1 MTNLLL
7 PLIFVVL
14 AASIQ
19 HTTPL
24 FGSPLSSGTGLLSR
38 GVLDNQQFNVN
49 TNYYSRTPDTGV
61 VREYWFNITNTTAD
75 PDGVDRPMML
85 INGQYPG
92 PTVEADWGDT
102 VKVHVQN
109 SLENNG
115 TSIHFHGVRQF
126 LNNQMDGTVSVTQ
139 CPIAPGTN
147 YTYTWRAEQ
156 YGTGFYHSHFSLQAW
171 EGVFGGIVIHGPATA
186 EYDEDLG
193 VLFLNDWP
201 HRTFNE
207 MYMNQIRNP
216 ATPVIDTGLINM
228 TNVWVNGDGDTVGQ
242 RFKTEF
248 VRGKKYRIRLVNA
261 AMHAHFRFSIDDHNL
276 TVIASDFV
284 PIVPFTTNNIAI
296 GMGQRYDIIIQAD
309 QSVDNYWVRSVP
321 QSACSN
327 IPTGDNIKGIVHY
340 MGADDDGDP
349 TTVKWDYGDDTQCLD
364 RPMSDLVP
372 WVSLDVMISN
382 VTNISDA
389 VTPIAAGNSGIFLWT
404 IGGQAFNVSWRDPTL
419 QHSPTAGINNTITD
433 PGAIELPEANQ
444 WVSFIITTTQ
454 GVPHPIHLHGHD
466 FYILAQGV
474 GPFSKSI
481 PLQTRNP
488 PRRDVA
494 LLPAQSDGGYLVIAF
509 PTDNPGAWLM
519 HCHMG
524 FHSST
529 GFVQQIVERRSEFWR
544 FLNSELLRET
554 CDAWDDY
561 AAVNPYGV
569 QYRGT
574 NGPYESGM

>member
-1 MTNLLL
+1 MTTLLL
-7 PLIFVVL
+7 PLILVAL
-14 AASIQ
+14 AASLQ
-19 HTTPL
+19 QTAPL
-24 FGSPLSSGTGLLSR
+24 VASPFSSGAGLLSR
-38 GVLDNQQFNVN
+38 GVSGHEQFNIN
-49 TNYYSRTPDTGV
+49 TDYYSKCPDTGV
-61 VREYWFNITNTTAD
+61 VREYWFDITNMTAA
-75 PDGVDRPMML
+75 PDGVRRAMML
-85 INGQYPG
+85 VNGQYPG
-92 PTVEADWGDT
+92 PTIEVDWGDT

-109 SLENNG
+109 RLENNG

-126 LNNQMDGTVSVTQ
+126 LNNQMDGAVSVTQ
-139 CPIAPGTN
+139 CPIAPETS
-147 YTYTWRAEQ
+147 YTYTWKAEQ
-156 YGTGFYHSHFSLQAW
+156 YGTSFYHSHFSLQAW
-171 EGVFGGIVIHGPATA
+171 EGVFGGIIIHGPAA
-186 EYDEDLG
+186 ADYDEDLG

-207 MYMNQIRNP
+207 MYINQISNP

-228 TNVWVNGDGDTVGQ
+228 TNVWTTSDGETVGQ

-248 VRGKKYRIRLVNA
+248 VPGKKYRIRLVNA

-284 PIVPFTTNNIAI
+284 PIVPFATNNIAI
-296 GMGQRYDIIIQAD
+296 GMGQRYDIIVQAD
-309 QSVDNYWVRSVP
+309 QPVDNYWIRAVP

-340 MGADDDGDP
+340 IGAEDGEDP

-372 WVSLDVMISN
+372 WVALDAMISN
-382 VTNISDA
+382 TTSLNDA
-389 VTPIAAGNSGIFLWT
+389 VAPTNAGSIFLWT
-404 IGGQAFNVSWRDPTL
+404 IGGRAFNVSWKDPTL
-419 QHSPTAGINNTITD
+419 QHSSATGMNSTIPD
-433 PGAIELPEANQ
+433 PGAINLPEANR
-444 WVSFIITTTQ
+444 WVIFIIATNQ
-454 GVPHPIHLHGHD
+454 GIPHPIHLHGHD
-466 FYILAQGV
+466 FYILAQGI
-474 GPFSKSI
+474 GPFSRSI

-494 LLPAQSDGGYLVIAF
+494 LMPAESNGGYLVIAF
-509 PTDNPGAWLM
+509 PTNNPGAWLL

-524 FHSST
+524 FHSSA
-529 GFVQQIVERRSEFWR
+529 GFVQQIVERQDEFWK
-544 FLNSELLRET
+544 FLNPELLKDT
-554 CDAWDDY
+554 CEAWDDY

>member
-1 MTNLLL
+1 MTDLLL

-24 FGSPLSSGTGLLSR
+24 FGGPLSSRVGLLSR
-38 GVLDNQQFNVN
+38 GVSENEQFSIS
-49 TNYYSRTPDTGV
+49 TDYYSKAPATGV
-61 VREYWFNITNTTAD
+61 VREYWFDIINVTAA

-85 INGQYPG
+85 VNGQYPG
-92 PTVEADWGDT
+92 PTIEAGWGDT

-109 SLENNG
+109 SLESNG

-139 CPIAPGTN
+139 CPIAPGTS
-147 YTYTWRAEQ
+147 YTYTWRAAQ

-171 EGVFGGIVIHGPATA
+171 EGVFGGIVIHGPATG

-207 MYMNQIRNP
+207 MYMGQIRNP
-216 ATPVIDTGLINM
+216 APPVIDTGLINM
-228 TNVWVNGDGDTVGQ
+228 TNVWVNSDGDTVGQ

-248 VRGKKYRIRLVNA
+248 VPGKKYRIRLVNA
-261 AMHAHFRFSIDDHNL
+261 AMHAHFRFSIDNHNL

-296 GMGQRYDIIIQAD
+296 GMGQRYDIIVQAD
-309 QSVDNYWVRSVP
+309 QPADNYWIRSVP

-327 IPTGDNIKGIVHY
+327 IPTGDNIRGIVHY
-340 MGADDDGDP
+340 MGADDDGEP
-349 TTVKWDYGDDTQCLD
+349 MTVKWDYGDDIQCLD

-372 WVSLDVMISN
+372 WVALDVMISN
-382 VTNISDA
+382 ATNISDA

-404 IGGQAFNVSWRDPTL
+404 IGGQAINVSWRDPTL
-419 QHSPTAGINNTITD
+419 QNSPTA
-433 PGAIELPEANQ
+433 
-444 WVSFIITTTQ
+444 
-454 GVPHPIHLHGHD
+454 GHD

-474 GPFSKSI
+474 GPFTKSI

-509 PTDNPGAWLM
+509 PTDNPGAWLL

-529 GFVQQIVERRSEFWR
+529 GFVQQIVERKTEFWR
-544 FLNSELLRET
+544 FLNPELLRDT